1 MEEEGSSDAGDDAV
15 EVDTID
21 PPRTTNTTEPYNNNQ
36 DYTFRSYQ
44 VFVTRAALSYEF
56 DLVPSPTGAL
66 LFVSLEIFHR
76 NVLFISL

>member
-1 MEEEGSSDAGDDAV
+1 MQCQGSGGDDAT
-15 EVDTID
+15 EVDIID
-21 PPRTTNTTEPYNNNQ
+21 PHHTTKLYNNNQ